1 MHASMWMRWYKFLIM
16 VSDFFTDLWGSI
28 TQCTGRG
35 REEEVWILTYFIR
48 KERYSTC
55 LLDLRIHKIVLVNN
69 AEWNHNLFVKGKL
82 HFPGEVKFILT
93 LCPFEFHCHHVA
105 CFSPRYGEYIVYTHY
120 YHYHFFYF
128 IFLLAYFWLALCCFI
143 CIYQPIILYLCLW
156 LLRCWRINKFLYCGG
171 FSDNGFGLGAYL
183 CCMLDWTTVRKYFL
197 FVYVDQCF
205 TYLLT

>member
-1 MHASMWMRWYKFLIM
+1 MDEVIQILDDGFRLFHRSLGVNHSMYR
-16 VSDFFTDLWGSI
+16 
-28 TQCTGRG
+28 QRQGR
-35 REEEVWILTYFIR
+35 R
-48 KERYSTC
+48 S
-55 LLDLRIHKIVLVNN
+55 LDVLVNN

-105 CFSPRYGEYIVYTHY
+105 CFSPSYEEYIVYTHY

-143 CIYQPIILYLCLW
+143 CIYQSIILYLCLW

-183 CCMLDWTTVRKYFL
+183 CCMLDWTTVTKYFL